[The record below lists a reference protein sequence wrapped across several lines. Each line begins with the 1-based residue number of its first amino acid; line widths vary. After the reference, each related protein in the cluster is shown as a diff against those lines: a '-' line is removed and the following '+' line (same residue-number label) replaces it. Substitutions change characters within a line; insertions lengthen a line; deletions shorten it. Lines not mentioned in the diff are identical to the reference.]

1 VCEELGSLK
10 GDKASREPCV
20 TKQKGSRQVC
30 SAAEMHSSKSCRPFP
45 QRPAKSCAHLGVT
58 GKYSCSAETEV
69 KQLMNHLCYGPTDIP
84 SCSCCAHGTRLGRS
98 HRLALLM
105 ANLLQELLTSTIAHN
120 WKQTHRALKS
130 SAEATGWD
138 LSRSKH
144 FGWRFRREMLQNLKD
159 KKVLQ
164 S

>member
-1 VCEELGSLK
+1 MCEELGSLK

-105 ANLLQELLTSTIAHN
+105 ANLLQGAPHFHN
-120 WKQTHRALKS
+120 CSQLEANPQS
-130 SAEATGWD
+130 SEILCRGHGMGFESFQAFWLEIPT
-138 LSRSKH
+138 
-144 FGWRFRREMLQNLKD
+144 
-159 KKVLQ
+159 
-164 S
+164 